1 MVTKRK
7 YKPASKPTLN
17 SQLKQRLGVR
27 FNSSIKAGRL
37 ELDVLIEDQHC
48 EGICTPETDDDYK
61 ALTSPMSSDFFVR
74 GFCGPSQLPR
84 GSVVVKQTLR
94 TEDGKV
100 QHLCCLTCAERVG
113 IAIMQGRRRN

>member
-74 GFCGPSQLPR
+74 GFCGPTQLTR
-84 GSVVVKQTLR
+84 GSVVVRQSLR
-94 TEDGKV
+94 NDDGAMAERI
-100 QHLCCLTCAERVG
+100 CCLGCAELSGVLVCK
-113 IAIMQGRRRN
+113 